1 MPQPVL
7 QTVPDIL
14 QLAKICQYLAANGS
28 TVDKKFKNIVI
39 DCKLSTIIY
48 VERTIIQYRYDLNP
62 ADTTLQET
70 ANYLYALLGKYI
82 NQALAILHHQTIP
95 PPTITNPA
103 SQTINVG
110 GNAIFTVNVSSVLPY
125 TLQWFRNGVAI
136 PGATSLT
143 YTLTNGQLTD
153 SGSTFYAVATA
164 ANGTAT
170 SGTATLTVIALIQAM
185 AWYGAS
191 DPYPQLSIGLD
202 TLAYQITLNI
212 SHNAPIT
219 VPWPLAAAN
228 NQFEVLKV
236 PVTESTKTVWFNTPL
251 NQGTIPDAVFR
262 ASFVQNGFT
271 YYVSRNAMSLDS
283 TQLNETF
290 S

>member
-14 QLAKICQYLAANGS
+14 TLAKICEYLAANGA

-39 DCKLSTIIY
+39 DCKLATTIY
-48 VERTIIQYRYDLNP
+48 AERFAVQYRYDLDP
-62 ADTTLQET
+62 TDPTLQQT
-70 ANYLYALLGKYI
+70 ANYVYALLGKYI
-82 NQALAILHHQTIP
+82 NQALALLNHQTIP
-95 PPTITNPA
+95 PPTITTPA

-143 YTLTNGQLTD
+143 YTLTNVQLTD

-185 AWYGAS
+185 AWYGPS
-191 DPYPQLSIGLD
+191 DPFPQLSIGLD
-202 TLAYQITLNI
+202 TLAYQLTFNIT
-212 SHNAPIT
+212 HNNPIT
-219 VPWPLAAAN
+219 VSWPAAAEN

-236 PVTESTKTVWFNTPL
+236 PVTESIKTFWENTPL
-251 NQGTIPDAVFR
+251 NSDVIPGPVWRDTF
-262 ASFVQNGFT
+262 SFGGFT

-283 TQLNETF
+283 TKLTATYT
-290 S
+290 